1 MQYSIWVIILCVIVI
16 TIVAYFATAI
26 LADAPFIQPAPSI
39 ATAMLLAN
47 SSTPVEMYK
56 TDIDDQG
63 SVGVTDVTTDGTDG
77 AIGGAVVDKEHKDV
91 KTASIKQEQ
100 HYDEYEDISLR
111 TGIDERYLQDK
122 ENIVIDGN
130 NLMYYLGYN
139 NSLGYI
145 EFMKRTIKFLAK
157 TFKDKEVFF
166 VMKDPPTDELKKASL
181 EEMKMSSKLQY
192 VQAFRQFANKF
203 LKSYKNVHIVVSYGD
218 SKSRDDYAMIYLVD
232 NLPKSILLTRDRFSD
247 MNKTSTKINEDV
259 RLTVKVYGKDHAKHE
274 KIFTSRIL
282 PSIGDWSIK
291 GILVGF
297 ALASKNDTT
306 GFYNKRVN
314 KRSRA
319 GDMVFLINK
328 DEF

>member
-1 MQYSIWVIILCVIVI
+1 MQYSIWIIILCVIVI

-26 LADAPFIQPAPSI
+26 LVDAPFIQPTPSI
-39 ATAMLLAN
+39 AAAMLLAN

-63 SVGVTDVTTDGTDG
+63 TVGTTDGIDGTTDGTDG
-77 AIGGAVVDKEHKDV
+77 AMGGAVDKDV
-91 KTASIKQEQ
+91 KTARIKQEQ
-100 HYDEYEDISLR
+100 HYDEYEDTSLR

-130 NLMYYLGYN
+130 NLMYYLGYT

-181 EEMKMSSKLQY
+181 EEMKLSPKLQY

-247 MNKTSTKINEDV
+247 MNKTSAKINEDV
-259 RLTVKVYGKDHAKHE
+259 RLTVKVYGKDHTKYE